1 MSALSEVM
9 IDLFTI
15 YRLGWGSAYREDSGE
30 VCHRAS
36 RGSESELCVG
46 EISISLTRAL
56 VFFNLGS

>member
-9 IDLFTI
+9 IDLFII

-36 RGSESELCVG
+36 RGSELCVG